1 LVVEVENG
9 DYEFNERLVSE
20 LERFNIGLIF
30 MWKEKGEWQFDR
42 QEWESE
48 RLNPELEAL
57 NALLETFFK
66 HSKRVPEFK
75 RALRKG

>member
-30 MWKEKGEWQFDR
+30 MWKEKGEWQFGR
-42 QEWESE
+42 QEWKSK
-48 RLNPELEAL
+48 RLNPEPVAGE
-57 NALLETFFK
+57 LLLLQ
-66 HSKRVPEFK
+66 PQ
-75 RALRKG
+75 GM